1 VLASLLPEWYLSDNY
16 FRKILIGN
24 VSILSFEPFVVSRG
38 LRDKFVDR
46 LLCSPADFLVN
57 KYGSKSYV
65 VLGSG
70 GGDAVKRLRL
80 AALFAVLKRRMG
92 DVNDTEL
99 SRRTGVSR
107 SAVQRIS
114 SSQNASL
121 VGDNRKNLCQFLHV
135 EPAEFDSYLVGEI
148 SLEILVRNVS
158 LLSTQLVASSDLQEQ
173 SRIAKIQLLENLL
186 PKIQFDD
193 FVEIWREM
201 QIRYLAWSADYRY
214 VPNIIASPAVKVA
227 DFLAGLDFDE
237 ISEQTDI
244 SVDRLRVIAAQP
256 NSNSYPPDSMPTD
269 HEVCLLGAAL
279 GIPAEVILEV
289 RDREFGRSHQQ
300 EFSEREDLS
309 TNGV

>member
-1 VLASLLPEWYLSDNY
+1 M
-16 FRKILIGN
+16 
-24 VSILSFEPFVVSRG
+24 
-38 LRDKFVDR
+38 
-46 LLCSPADFLVN
+46 
-57 KYGSKSYV
+57 

-193 FVEIWREM
+193 FVEIWR
-201 QIRYLAWSADYRY
+201 
-214 VPNIIASPAVKVA
+214 
-227 DFLAGLDFDE
+227 
-237 ISEQTDI
+237 DI
-244 SVDRLRVIAAQP
+244 MS
-256 NSNSYPPDSMPTD
+256 
-269 HEVCLLGAAL
+269 GK
-279 GIPAEVILEV
+279 
-289 RDREFGRSHQQ
+289 
-300 EFSEREDLS
+300 
-309 TNGV
+309 